1 MTKRRARWKI
11 SSSLQLGFFCFTRW
25 ANLLCQRRK
34 RMAND
39 SKAGF
44 WFVRGSPRTVAKQV
58 GWLAKRRERMSKATL
73 TIQSLGAE
81 GSHDVWHG
89 IVEEW
94 NPHRVLH
101 RHLAAFISQQRTV
114 LKRSHGVE
122 PGLRR
127 AVNQTAIDPRR
138 HLVNLSRGVGVSRQ
152 FLASASQF
160 TCSRG
165 AFGLCPVFLS
175 YIARWNGMYLSPRHS
190 LSYISSHFS
199 MSIRCISMGHPDSDA
214 MTISFVTTCPKKA
227 SKAVRFSF
235 ELRPSWPRMNSR
247 LSFRGD
253 GRFGP
258 AMP

>member
-1 MTKRRARWKI
+1 M
-11 SSSLQLGFFCFTRW
+11 
-25 ANLLCQRRK
+25 LCQRRK

-44 WFVRGSPRTVAKQV
+44 WFVRGSPRTVAEIET
-58 GWLAKRRERMSKATL
+58 GRLTKRRERMSKATL

-81 GSHDVWHG
+81 GLHDVWHG

-101 RHLAAFISQQRTV
+101 RHLAAFISQQRAI

-138 HLVNLSRGVGVSRQ
+138 HLVNLRRSVGVSRRQ
-152 FLASASQF
+152 LVASASQF

-165 AFGLCPVFLS
+165 AFGLCPVSRS
-175 YIARWNGMYLSPRHS
+175 YSARWNGMYRSPRHS

-199 MSIRCISMGHPDSDA
+199 TSIRCISMGHPDSDA

-235 ELRPSWPRMNSR
+235 ELRPS
-247 LSFRGD
+247 
-253 GRFGP
+253 
-258 AMP
+258 